1 MQTSTALDEDIK
13 EKIENSTP
21 SDEIVKT
28 INLSQE
34 MDGKEWLKITGAKI
48 WLTDQT
54 KIDDAI
60 ITHGMIGS
68 VDAGTIKVGTLDAG
82 KIRVVNLDASAISTG
97 TLTAINIE
105 GVRIKSATITSIG
118 QDFTMIEDNGSITWK
133 RNSDQKE
140 IFKFYTTLINQK
152 EGNVRLEVS
161 DEGSFTIFNKKL
173 NKAFLSF
180 FGATN
185 NMSGTANLDNFYVV
199 GSGHSLNFAPGS
211 FGYSSTASKSPNLN
225 VSSSGFSIGNND
237 TKVLG
242 SSGGR
247 ISISATSTSVTGNLS
262 VTGSKNSLVDTENY
276 GQRLLN
282 AYETP
287 EYYFADYGK
296 SVTGSD
302 GQVKIEIE
310 SIFLETIFTNNE
322 NYHVMLS
329 PYGEGSIWVEEIK
342 STYFIVKSDKPEIPF
357 SWNIIAY
364 RKNYEDVR
372 LSQPQ

>member
-1 MQTSTALDEDIK
+1 
-13 EKIENSTP
+13 
-21 SDEIVKT
+21 
-28 INLSQE
+28 
-34 MDGKEWLKITGAKI
+34 
-48 WLTDQT
+48 
-54 KIDDAI
+54 
-60 ITHGMIGS
+60 
-68 VDAGTIKVGTLDAG
+68 
-82 KIRVVNLDASAISTG
+82 
-97 TLTAINIE
+97 
-105 GVRIKSATITSIG
+105 
-118 QDFTMIEDNGSITWK
+118 
-133 RNSDQKE
+133 
-140 IFKFYTTLINQK
+140 
-152 EGNVRLEVS
+152 
-161 DEGSFTIFNKKL
+161 
-173 NKAFLSF
+173 
-180 FGATN
+180 
-185 NMSGTANLDNFYVV
+185 MSGTANLDNFYVV

-211 FGYSSTASKSPNLN
+211 FGYSSTASKSPSLN

-372 LSQPQ
+372 LNQPQ